1 MNTSPILP
9 GEPFNEEKTEQIVK
23 QFHRDGFVHIPGVL
37 TSEEITALRDTID
50 RLFADES
57 LAERTSPH
65 LADTRYI
72 QVRPHDESG
81 GRATVHFE
89 EYNRA

>member
-9 GEPFNEEKTEQIVK
+9 GEPFSKEKTEQIAK

-37 TSEEITALRDTID
+37 TSDEITALRDTTD
-50 RLFADES
+50 RLFADAS
-57 LAERTSPH
+57 LAEKTNPH

-72 QVRPHDESG
+72 QM
-81 GRATVHFE
+81 
-89 EYNRA
+89 